1 MFCSSCGNALA
12 QGLAFCPNCGRPVA
26 PVVPPVPG
34 LQFQLES
41 YAGKI
46 KALSIV
52 WFIYAGYS
60 VLSGLAGLAIVHA
73 IFSHHGGGDWGNN
86 PWTNGSGPNW
96 FLPAIFRIVWVAVLI
111 RTCLALLAGYGLYA
125 RARWG
130 RILAI
135 VVAILS
141 LIKFPIGTALGI
153 WTMVALMGFQNS
165 TLYEQLE
172 QR

>member
-1 MFCSSCGNALA
+1 MFCSSCGNALT

-26 PVVPPVPG
+26 PVFPPDPG
-34 LQFQLES
+34 LQFQLEN

-46 KALSIV
+46 KALGIV

-60 VLSGLAGLAIVHA
+60 VLSGMMGMAVVHA
-73 IFSHHGGGDWGNN
+73 IFSHHGGDWGNN

-96 FLPAIFRIVWVAVLI
+96 FLPAIFHIVWVAVLM
-111 RTCLALLAGYGLYA
+111 RTCLALVTGYGLYQ

-135 VVAILS
+135 IVAILS

-153 WTMVALMGFQNS
+153 WTMVVLMGFQNS

>member
-46 KALSIV
+46 KALGIV
-52 WFIYAGYS
+52 WFFFAGYS
-60 VLSGLAGLAIVHA
+60 VLSGLAVLAFAHG
-73 IFSHHGGGDWGNN
+73 IFSHHTGSWGNN
-86 PWTNGSGPNW
+86 PWGNGFAPNW
-96 FLPAIFRIVWVAVLI
+96 FLPAIFQIVWVSVLI
-111 RTCLALLAGYGLYA
+111 RTCLALVTGYGLYT

-130 RILAI
+130 RILGI
-135 VVAILS
+135 VVAVLS
-141 LIKFPIGTALGI
+141 LIKFPFGTALGI
-153 WTMVALMGFQNS
+153 WTLVVLLGFQNS

>member
-1 MFCSSCGNALA
+1 MFCSSCGYALA

-34 LQFQLES
+34 LQFQIDS
-41 YAGKI
+41 YAGKV

-60 VLSGLAGLAIVHA
+60 VLSGIAGLAIVHA
-73 IFSHHGGGDWGNN
+73 IFSHHGGDWGNN
-86 PWTNGSGPNW
+86 PWTNGSAPNW
-96 FLPAIFRIVWVAVLI
+96 FLPAIFHVVWVAVLM
-111 RTCLALLAGYGLYA
+111 RTGLAILTGYGLYS

-153 WTMVALMGFQNS
+153 WTMVMLMGFQNS

>member
-12 QGLAFCPNCGRPVA
+12 QGLAFCPNCDRPVA

-41 YAGKI
+41 YAGKL

-60 VLSGLAGLAIVHA
+60 VLMGLAGLTFAHA
-73 IFSHHGGGDWGNN
+73 FFSHQFGNWN
-86 PWTNGSGPNW
+86 NGPWSNGNVPEWFGPA
-96 FLPAIFRIVWVAVLI
+96 FFHIVWVAILF
-111 RTCLALLAGYGLYA
+111 RTCLALVTAYGLYT

-153 WTMVALMGFQNS
+153 WTMVMLMGFQNS

-172 QR
+172 QA

>member
-41 YAGKI
+41 YAGKL

-60 VLSGLAGLAIVHA
+60 VLSGLAGVAILNA
-73 IFSHHGGGDWGNN
+73 IFSHHMGNMGNN
-86 PWTNGSGPNW
+86 PWANGSAPNW
-96 FLPAIFRIVWVAVLI
+96 FLPAIFQIVWVSVLI
-111 RTCLALLAGYGLYA
+111 RTCLAIVTGYGLYQ

-130 RILAI
+130 RIMAI

-153 WTMVALMGFQNS
+153 WTMVILLGFKNS

>member
-41 YAGKI
+41 YAGKV

-60 VLSGLAGLAIVHA
+60 VLTGFLGLAVVHA
-73 IFSHHGGGDWGNN
+73 IFSHHMGNWSGG
-86 PWTNGSGPNW
+86 PWANGSAPDW
-96 FLPAIFRIVWVAVLI
+96 FMPAIFHVVWVAVVI
-111 RTCLALLAGYGLYA
+111 RTSLALVAGYGLYM

-153 WTMVALMGFQNS
+153 WTMVMLLGFQNS
-165 TLYEQLE
+165 TLYDQLE

>member
-1 MFCSSCGNALA
+1 MYCSGCGQVLA
-12 QGLAFCPNCGRPVA
+12 PGQAVCPQCGRQAVA
-26 PVVPPVPG
+26 PVPAVPG
-34 LQFQLES
+34 FAYQLES
-41 YAGKI
+41 YAGKV

-60 VLSGLAGLAIVHA
+60 VLSGLLGLAVVHA
-73 IFSHHGGGDWGNN
+73 IFSHHTDWGNN

-96 FLPAIFRIVWVAVLI
+96 FLPAIFHIVWVAVLM
-111 RTCLALLAGYGLYA
+111 RTCLAVLTGYGLYM

-153 WTMVALMGFQNS
+153 WTMVMLLGFQNS

>member
-60 VLSGLAGLAIVHA
+60 VLSGLAGLAVVHA
-73 IFSHHGGGDWGNN
+73 IFSHHIGNMNGPWGN
-86 PWTNGSGPNW
+86 GSAPDW
-96 FLPAIFRIVWVAVLI
+96 FLPAIFHIVWLSVLI
-111 RTCLALLAGYGLYA
+111 RTSLALLTGYGLHQ
-125 RARWG
+125 RAPWG

-153 WTMVALMGFQNS
+153 WTMVILLGFQNS